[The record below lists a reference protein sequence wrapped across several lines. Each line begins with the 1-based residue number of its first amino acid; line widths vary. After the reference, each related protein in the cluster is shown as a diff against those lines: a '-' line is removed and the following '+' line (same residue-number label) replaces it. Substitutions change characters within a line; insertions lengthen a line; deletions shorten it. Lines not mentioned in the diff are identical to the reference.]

1 MCIRDRFLNFDL
13 TNILKT
19 FAGHASIKKSRC
31 LHLLSTLFAG
41 WAFIFALVSP
51 FNCEG
56 EAADDL
62 LALDTKKPSYASD
75 FYHLFL

>member
-1 MCIRDRFLNFDL
+1 MCIRDR
-13 TNILKT
+13 T
-19 FAGHASIKKSRC
+19 FAGHASIQKSTH

-41 WAFIFALVSP
+41 WAFIFALVSS

-62 LALDTKKPSYASD
+62 LALDAKKPRYASD